1 MSKDFMRSK
10 RGERGQAFV
19 EGGLVM
25 VVFVSVLAGI
35 MDFGQFLYLH
45 QSLSERCRAGARYG
59 AVNTY
64 TNNGLAAVNV
74 AIYND
79 PNGSTNGAAPF
90 LGNLQS
96 TNSGGN
102 GYVTAT
108 LSGAGTDNAL
118 ITVTIK
124 NYPYNFIWMP
134 SDLNTRTVTDTEP
147 YEIGR

>member
-1 MSKDFMRSK
+1 MNKKLVRSK

-25 VVFVSVLAGI
+25 VVFISVLAGI

-59 AVNTY
+59 AINTY

-79 PNGSTNGAAPF
+79 PNGSTNGATPL
-90 LGNLQS
+90 LGNLQTSSS
-96 TNSGGN
+96 TGN
-102 GYVTAT
+102 GYVSHAQQP
-108 LSGAGTDNAL
+108 G
-118 ITVTIK
+118 
-124 NYPYNFIWMP
+124 
-134 SDLNTRTVTDTEP
+134 
-147 YEIGR
+147 

>member
-1 MSKDFMRSK
+1 MRSK

-19 EGGLVM
+19 ESGLVM
-25 VVFVSVLAGI
+25 VVFISVLAGI

-45 QSLSERCRAGARYG
+45 QSLAERCRAAARYG

-64 TNNGLAAVNV
+64 ANNGLAIANV

-79 PNGSTNGAAPF
+79 PAGSTDGATPV

-96 TNSGGN
+96 TNSSGD
-102 GYVTAT
+102 GYVSAT
-108 LSGAGTDNAL
+108 LTGAGTDNAL
-118 ITVTIK
+118 ITVTIT

-134 SDLNTRTVTDTEP
+134 TSLNKRTVIDTEP